1 MSLPPFFCAG
11 PQAVSRH
18 EGAFRGDEVFSIVI
32 PTWNNLPFL
41 KLCVR
46 SIRENSEYP
55 HQIVL
60 HVNDG
65 ADGTA
70 EWAAAEGIAFSRTP
84 GNAGVCLA
92 CNAARPLVRTP
103 LVVYMNDDMYV
114 LPGWDSA
121 LKEEIDLAG
130 GASAPFFISATMI
143 EPRLTRSKPVIGG
156 HDYGTTPESFEEA
169 RLLREFSSLPKEDW
183 SGATRPPNVMPVW
196 LWDLVGGYSVEFSP
210 GLYSDPDLSAK
221 LWLAGVRHF
230 KGVARSRVY
239 HFVSKSVGRIVP
251 NDGRAQFLHKWG
263 MAPSTFY
270 RFFLRKGEPWN
281 GPLEAPAMD
290 AALRRRLRADAV
302 ARFFA

>member
-1 MSLPPFFCAG
+1 MALVPGFLSAPWR
-11 PQAVSRH
+11 VVRH
-18 EGAFRGDEVFSIVI
+18 EGRFRGDEVFTIVV

-41 KLCVR
+41 ELCVR
-46 SIRENSEYP
+46 SIRENSAFP

-65 ADGTA
+65 SDGTA
-70 EWAAAEGIAFSRTP
+70 EWAEAEGLSFSRTA

-92 CNAARPLVRTP
+92 CNAARPLVKTP
-103 LVVYMNDDMYV
+103 YIVYMNDDMFV

-121 LKEEIDLAG
+121 LKEEIDAAG
-130 GASAPFFISATMI
+130 GVPFFISATMI
-143 EPRLTRSKPVIGG
+143 EPHPTRSKPVIGG
-156 HDYGTTPESFEEA
+156 HDYGTTPGTFDEA
-169 RLLREFSSLPKEDW
+169 RLLREFGSLPKEDW

-251 NDGRAQFLHKWG
+251 NDGRAQFLRKWG

-270 RFFLRKGEPWN
+270 RFFLRKGEPWT
-281 GPLEAPAMD
+281 GPLEVPALD
-290 AALRRRLRADAV
+290 GALRRRLRSDAV